1 MRSSGSSSSINTR
14 MSSGGREKKLMIVN
28 AMPRFSIRQNGRG
41 WMQLPMVVEGPSRIS
56 FSSIRIV
63 AKENVLQVSEFEVN
77 KV

>member
-1 MRSSGSSSSINTR
+1 
-14 MSSGGREKKLMIVN
+14 
-28 AMPRFSIRQNGRG
+28 MPRFSIRQNGRG